1 MEFKAPISTSV
12 SSVEFSKMNGLL
24 SWFPARLAP
33 SRGFYSTLA
42 KEDMRK
48 LYSRRFIQMFL
59 VFIIAIVV
67 FLPLRPL
74 LASSASIP
82 VVKSSYDWSTYR
94 YHHPLQFIASPPSGK
109 PNIFPPIQHKFQP
122 ESKPAAIQRKARQQ
136 AVLDTFKKGWQSYK
150 TYAWMKDELQPI
162 SGQSKQ
168 TFGGW
173 AATLVDSLDTLW
185 IMGLRKEFA
194 EAVKAVAGIDWA
206 NTTDTA
212 CNMFE
217 TNIRHLG
224 GLLAAYD
231 LSHEPALLAKAV
243 ELGDML
249 YAGFDTPN
257 HMPPFWLDFQKAKA
271 GQLVAEDHQIS
282 AAVGS
287 FSLEFTR
294 LSQITKDPK
303 YYDAIARVTS
313 VFLAHQ
319 ATTQMPGMWPTHIN
333 ARDQT
338 FSEGDFTL
346 GALADSLYEYLPK
359 MHYLLGGLEP
369 GYQQAYKSSMAT
381 AIKNLLFR
389 PMLPNNTNILVAGS
403 ATVAS
408 GRATLIPEGQ
418 HLSCFTGGMFILGGK
433 LFSIP
438 EHVDI
443 GARLTQGC
451 VYAYNAFSTGIMPEI
466 FRMRPCPSFEGCEW
480 EPDEAS
486 EKLPQGFAAVIDPSY
501 SLRPEALESVFILYR
516 TTGNAELQ
524 NAAWKMFKSI
534 QAATETEY
542 ANAAINDVT
551 TSGKPSQ
558 RDSMESFWFAE
569 TLKYLYLIFSPPDLI
584 SLDDY
589 VLNTE
594 AHPLRRPK

>member
-1 MEFKAPISTSV
+1 
-12 SSVEFSKMNGLL
+12 MNSLL
-24 SWFPARLAP
+24 SWLSGRFAP

-42 KEDMRK
+42 KEDVLRF
-48 LYSRRFIQMFL
+48 YSRRFIQMLL
-59 VFIIAIVV
+59 VFIIAIVG
-67 FLPLRPL
+67 FLLLRPL
-74 LASSASIP
+74 LASSASNP

-94 YHHPLQFIASPPSGK
+94 YHHPINSIASLPSGK
-109 PNIFPPIQHKFQP
+109 PHTFPPIQHKFRP

-136 AVLDTFKKGWQSYK
+136 AVLDTFKKGWQNYK
-150 TYAWMKDELQPI
+150 AYAWMQDELQPI
-162 SGQSKQ
+162 SGHGKQ

-185 IMGLRKEFA
+185 IMGLKREFT
-194 EAVKAVAGIDWA
+194 EAVKAAVSIDWA

-287 FSLEFTR
+287 FGLEFTR

-303 YYDAIARVTS
+303 YYDAIARVMS
-313 VFLAHQ
+313 VFFDHQ
-319 ATTQMPGMWPTHIN
+319 DTTQLPGMWPTHIN
-333 ARDQT
+333 ARDQI
-338 FSEGDFTL
+338 FLDSDFTL

-369 GYQQAYKSSMAT
+369 AYQRAYRNSMAT
-381 AIKNLLFR
+381 AAKSLLFR
-389 PMLPNNTNILVAGS
+389 PMLPNDTNVLVAGS

-408 GRATLIPEGQ
+408 GRSTLNPEGQ

-433 LFSIP
+433 LLSIP

-443 GARLTQGC
+443 GARLTRGC
-451 VYAYNAFSTGIMPEI
+451 IYAYNAFPTGIMPEI
-466 FRMRPCPSFEGCEW
+466 FRMRPCPSFEACQW
-480 EPDEAS
+480 EPDEAF
-486 EKLPQGFAAVIDPSY
+486 ETLPEGFAAVLDPSY

-516 TTGNAELQ
+516 TTGDAELQ

-558 RDSMESFWFAE
+558 RDSMEVRIAQ
-569 TLKYLYLIFSPPDLI
+569 
-584 SLDDY
+584 
-589 VLNTE
+589 
-594 AHPLRRPK
+594 

>member
-1 MEFKAPISTSV
+1 
-12 SSVEFSKMNGLL
+12 MNALL
-24 SWFPARLAP
+24 SWIPARSSP
-33 SRGFYSTLA
+33 SRGFYSSLA
-42 KEDMRK
+42 KEDMLK
-48 LYSRRFIQMFL
+48 LYSRRLIRALLMSA
-59 VFIIAIVV
+59 VVIAV
-67 FLPLRPL
+67 FLLLRPL
-74 LASSASIP
+74 LASSTSIL
-82 VVKSSYDWSTYR
+82 VVKSSFDWSTYN
-94 YHHPLQFIASPPSGK
+94 YHHPLQSIAPLPSGK
-109 PNIFPPIQHKFQP
+109 PHLFPPIQYKFQP
-122 ESKPAAIQRKARQQ
+122 ESKSAAIRRKPRQQ
-136 AVLDTFKKGWQSYK
+136 AVLDAFKKCWQSYK
-150 TYAWMKDELQPI
+150 THAWMKDELQPI
-162 SGQSKQ
+162 SGKSKE

-185 IMGLRKEFA
+185 IMGLKKEFQ
-194 EAVKAVAGIDWA
+194 EAVRAVASIDWEI
-206 NTTDTA
+206 TPDTA

-231 LSHEPALLAKAV
+231 LSREPALLVKAV

-257 HMPPFWLDFQKAKA
+257 HMPPFWLDFQKAKT
-271 GQLVAEDHQIS
+271 GQLIAGDHQIS
-282 AAVGS
+282 AALGS

-294 LSQITKDPK
+294 LSQITGDPK

-313 VFLAHQ
+313 VFLKHQ
-319 ATTQMPGMWPTHIN
+319 NFTQLPGMWPTHIN
-333 ARDQT
+333 ARDQI
-338 FSEGDFTL
+338 FSESEFTL

-369 GYQQAYKSSMAT
+369 AYEKAYRSSMAT
-381 AIKNLLFR
+381 AIEHLLFR
-389 PMLPNNTNILVAGS
+389 PMLPNNTNVLVAGS
-403 ATVAS
+403 ATAAS
-408 GRATLIPEGQ
+408 GRSNLNPEGQ
-418 HLSCFTGGMFILGGK
+418 HLSCFAGGMFILGGK
-433 LFSIP
+433 LFSLP

-451 VYAYNAFSTGIMPEI
+451 VYAYNAFPTGIMPEI
-466 FRMRPCPSFEGCEW
+466 FRMRPCPSFERCEW
-480 EPDEAS
+480 DADQAS
-486 EKLPQGFAAVIDPSY
+486 ETLPEGFASVPDRSY
-501 SLRPEALESVFILYR
+501 SLRPEALESVFLLYR
-516 TTGNAELQ
+516 TTGNVELQ

-542 ANAAINDVT
+542 ANAAIDDVT

-558 RDSMESFWFAE
+558 RDSMESFWLAE

-594 AHPLRRPK
+594 AHPLKRPK